1 MDRPLDITNSP
12 HNILGVTR
20 LVTCTSFTKIVSLQ
34 VAMKTI
40 FVDTRKTKKENL
52 IDTPEKSRN

>member
-1 MDRPLDITNSP
+1 MDGPLDITNSP

-20 LVTCTSFTKIVSLQ
+20 LGTCTSFTKIVSLQ

-40 FVDTRKTKKENL
+40 FVDARKTKRKYYRHPRIE
-52 IDTPEKSRN
+52 

>member
-52 IDTPEKSRN
+52 IDTPE